1 MNLKEKLARLDK
13 KPTVS
18 SVPEL
23 TTNQTPEIWLEDFQ
37 REFDARI
44 IRENTS
50 TIIIKEN
57 IFSLKDNPYYRKIR
71 EADYIIRK
79 FHHIF
84 RDDWTNEI
92 NIRKI
97 LFIDLETTGL
107 AGGTGTYAFLVGI
120 GFIELDHIVVRQYIL
135 PDFQYEWLLL
145 KHIENLFLGYDILAS
160 FNGKSYDIPL
170 LRNRFVLNRMDSVL
184 DDMKHMDILHAAR
197 RLWKR
202 RLTSCDLGNLEYAIL
217 GMERISDIP
226 GEMIPQIYFEYIR
239 KRQALLLR
247 DVLEHNYHDI
257 TNMIL
262 LTLFVAAAVNDPFNT
277 LEAEEDLYSL
287 AKYLYQNNHFD
298 ETNSILT
305 KLNDQCENPM
315 IKKELLF
322 LLSMTHKK
330 RGDLDTSRIY
340 FQKLLETQRD
350 HPGALEELAKY
361 YEHHEKNFPAALEL
375 INQGLEYDS
384 LMTQLGKNSSLSIIK
399 DDLYFRRARLE
410 RKLSRANQAT
420 ET

>member
-1 MNLKEKLARLDK
+1 
-13 KPTVS
+13 
-18 SVPEL
+18 
-23 TTNQTPEIWLEDFQ
+23 
-37 REFDARI
+37 
-44 IRENTS
+44 
-50 TIIIKEN
+50 
-57 IFSLKDNPYYRKIR
+57 
-71 EADYIIRK
+71 
-79 FHHIF
+79 
-84 RDDWTNEI
+84 
-92 NIRKI
+92 
-97 LFIDLETTGL
+97 
-107 AGGTGTYAFLVGI
+107 
-120 GFIELDHIVVRQYIL
+120 
-135 PDFQYEWLLL
+135 
-145 KHIENLFLGYDILAS
+145 
-160 FNGKSYDIPL
+160 
-170 LRNRFVLNRMDSVL
+170 MDSVL